1 MWKKNIYITWD
12 VNISVLLIIMIRG
25 FESYSQF
32 TGYVEL
38 ELEGLG
44 LNLILRKLGIYI
56 LKINF
61 IKTN

>member
-1 MWKKNIYITWD
+1 M
-12 VNISVLLIIMIRG
+12 NISVLLIIMIRG